1 MQRLCATSQTSLQ
14 AAAHRHSLS
23 INANKA
29 AHLSLISSSKDTST
43 LAHVVGTN
51 RSPRNRR
58 GIPLSK
64 ELDGS
69 LGLSVI
75 NNQRV
80 GGGISG
86 NGSGE
91 LAVDGIVLEHVGGV
105 VQVEEGIVD
114 GDGHDIPGVLHGGA
128 ADETANAAESV
139 DTNLDSHDEDLFV
152 ESEK

>member
-1 MQRLCATSQTSLQ
+1 MCNKSDITPSSNTQTS
-14 AAAHRHSLS
+14 SL

-43 LAHVVGTN
+43 LAHVVGTD